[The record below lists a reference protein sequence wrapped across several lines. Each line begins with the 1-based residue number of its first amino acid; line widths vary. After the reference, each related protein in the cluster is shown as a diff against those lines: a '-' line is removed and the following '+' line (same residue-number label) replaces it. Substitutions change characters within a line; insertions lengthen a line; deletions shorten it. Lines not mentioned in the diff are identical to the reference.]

1 MRPTLTRRSQTW
13 PASTLTEANWLGPPI
28 AIPDD
33 LGRRSDHGLL
43 QHPHRDPR
51 VASIAVRPAGQ
62 GRRQGPF
69 ASSVQRR
76 GIATRGPTR
85 SKAARTRARVA
96 EWSRHSDL
104 HQACGAS
111 VESRADLS
119 RFARPRYASRR
130 WVRGRQPVQAAS
142 LGRRRGRRA
151 GFGLGIAWVVPATI
165 RLRPPS
171 SARYKASSAA
181 FSSPAWLVPSSG
193 SRAIPIVTVRRPVWP
208 GPRGMIVDS
217 VRSRVR
223 SATST
228 ARARRGLRARRR
240 IPRHHSGLRC
250 LGPGLVVSRPAKAW
264 RASSPAACETLERC
278 GRGEWDLRLTV
289 GRGVAPNVVSTVP
302 SLTIAP

>member
-130 WVRGRQPVQAAS
+130 WVRGRRAGSGSFARSTSRSAGRLRTRHRLGCSGDDPVTSAELGPVQGLVGGLQQPCVVGAIVRKQGDPDRDGQTAG
-142 LGRRRGRRA
+142 LARTEGDDR
-151 GFGLGIAWVVPATI
+151 GFGALAGPLGNLDRSRSP
-165 RLRPPS
+165 RPS
-171 SARYKASSAA
+171 S
-181 FSSPAWLVPSSG
+181 
-193 SRAIPIVTVRRPVWP
+193 
-208 GPRGMIVDS
+208 
-217 VRSRVR
+217 
-223 SATST
+223 
-228 ARARRGLRARRR
+228 
-240 IPRHHSGLRC
+240 
-250 LGPGLVVSRPAKAW
+250 
-264 RASSPAACETLERC
+264 
-278 GRGEWDLRLTV
+278 
-289 GRGVAPNVVSTVP
+289 
-302 SLTIAP
+302 